1 LKRILVKQMGKINY
15 SSSFW
20 SLQVSV
26 MLFGGAS
33 IFGALLPIN
42 PFLLVWGRTAWAVLF
57 LILLILIS
65 KEKINFTK
73 KENYLNALLLG
84 IILAIHWTSFFQSIQ
99 MANVAVAVLT
109 FSSFPLFTM
118 LLSPIYS
125 FGKIERKNLISSV
138 LIIAGI
144 VVMVPLNNWEIKY
157 LYGIFWGLI
166 SAFSFALLIL
176 TNKKISS
183 GLGPFEQ
190 AFWQNAAVSLLLMP
204 CLFFYEINLN
214 LREHFYWMLLGTVF
228 TGLSHGLYVYGL
240 KGTDAQKASL
250 YAALEPVYAILW
262 ALIFLGQVPG
272 LREVL
277 GGLII
282 LFAVRIGTKN

>member
-1 LKRILVKQMGKINY
+1 MGNLHNN
-15 SSSFW
+15 SSFW
-20 SLQVSV
+20 SLQFSV

-33 IFGALLPIN
+33 IFGALLPLN

-57 LILLILIS
+57 LMLLVYLN
-65 KEKINFTK
+65 KEKINFSK
-73 KENYLNALLLG
+73 KENYLNALVLG
-84 IILAIHWTSFFQSIQ
+84 VILAIHWTSFFQSIQ

-118 LLSPIYS
+118 FLSPLFK
-125 FGKIERKNLISSV
+125 FGKITQKNIFSAL

-144 VVMVPLNNWEIKY
+144 GIMVPLGDLEGLY
-157 LYGIFWGLI
+157 LYGILWGLL
-166 SAFSFALLIL
+166 SALSFSLLVL

-183 GLGPFEQ
+183 GFGPFEQ
-190 AFWQNAAVSLLLMP
+190 AFWQNAAVSFLLLP
-204 CLFFYEINLN
+204 VLFFYEINLN
-214 LREHFYWMLLGTVF
+214 LKEHFYWMILGTVF

-262 ALIFLGQVPG
+262 ALIFLGQIPG
-272 LREVL
+272 LREIL

>member
-1 LKRILVKQMGKINY
+1 MGKINN

-20 SLQVSV
+20 SLQFSV

-33 IFGALLPIN
+33 IFGALLPLN
-42 PFLLVWGRTAWAVLF
+42 PFLLVWGRTAWAMLF
-57 LILLILIS
+57 LMLLVYLN
-65 KEKINFTK
+65 KEKINFSK
-73 KENYLNALLLG
+73 KENYLNALVLG
-84 IILAIHWTSFFQSIQ
+84 VILAIHWTSFFQSIQ

-118 LLSPIYS
+118 LLSPLFK
-125 FGKIERKNLISSV
+125 FGKITQKNIFSAL

-144 VVMVPLNNWEIKY
+144 GIMVPLGDWEGLY
-157 LYGIFWGLI
+157 LYGILWGLL
-166 SAFSFALLIL
+166 SALSFSLLVL

-183 GLGPFEQ
+183 GFGPFEQ
-190 AFWQNAAVSLLLMP
+190 AFWQNAAVSLLLLP

-214 LREHFYWMLLGTVF
+214 LKGHFYWMLLGTVF

-262 ALIFLGQVPG
+262 ALIFLGQIPG
-272 LREVL
+272 LREIL

-282 LFAVRIGTKN
+282 LIAVRIGTKN

>member
-1 LKRILVKQMGKINY
+1 MGNLHNN
-15 SSSFW
+15 SSFW
-20 SLQVSV
+20 SLQFSV

-33 IFGALLPIN
+33 IFGALLPLN

-57 LILLILIS
+57 LMLLVYLN
-65 KEKINFTK
+65 KEKINFSK
-73 KENYLNALLLG
+73 KENYLNALVLG
-84 IILAIHWTSFFQSIQ
+84 AILAIHWTSFFQSIQ

-118 LLSPIYS
+118 FLSPLFK
-125 FGKIERKNLISSV
+125 FGKITQKNIFSAL

-144 VVMVPLNNWEIKY
+144 GIMVPLGDWEGLY
-157 LYGIFWGLI
+157 LNGILWGLL
-166 SAFSFALLIL
+166 SALSFSLLVL

-183 GLGPFEQ
+183 GFGPFEQ
-190 AFWQNAAVSLLLMP
+190 AFWQNAAVSVLLLP
-204 CLFFYEINLN
+204 VLFFYEINLN
-214 LREHFYWMLLGTVF
+214 LKEHFYWMILGTVF

-262 ALIFLGQVPG
+262 ALIFLGQIPG
-272 LREVL
+272 LREIL

-282 LFAVRIGTKN
+282 LIAVRIGTKN

>member
-1 LKRILVKQMGKINY
+1 MGKINN

-20 SLQVSV
+20 SLQFSV

-33 IFGALLPIN
+33 IFGALLPLN

-57 LILLILIS
+57 LMLLVYLN
-65 KEKINFTK
+65 KEKINFSK
-73 KENYLNALLLG
+73 KENYLNALVLG
-84 IILAIHWTSFFQSIQ
+84 AILAIHWTSFFQSIQ

-118 LLSPIYS
+118 FLSPLFK
-125 FGKIERKNLISSV
+125 FGKITQKNIFSAL

-144 VVMVPLNNWEIKY
+144 GIMVPLGDWEGLY
-157 LYGIFWGLI
+157 LYGILWGLL
-166 SAFSFALLIL
+166 SALSFSLLVL

-183 GLGPFEQ
+183 GFGPFEQ
-190 AFWQNAAVSLLLMP
+190 AFWQNAAVSVLLLP
-204 CLFFYEINLN
+204 VLFFYEINLN
-214 LREHFYWMLLGTVF
+214 FREHFYWMILGTVF

-262 ALIFLGQVPG
+262 ALIFLGQIPG
-272 LREVL
+272 LREIL

>member
-1 LKRILVKQMGKINY
+1 MGNLHNN
-15 SSSFW
+15 SSFW
-20 SLQVSV
+20 SLQFSV

-33 IFGALLPIN
+33 IFGALLPLN

-57 LILLILIS
+57 LMLLVYLN
-65 KEKINFTK
+65 KEKINFSK
-73 KENYLNALLLG
+73 KENYLNALVLG
-84 IILAIHWTSFFQSIQ
+84 VILAIHWTSFFQSIQ

-118 LLSPIYS
+118 FLSPLFK
-125 FGKIERKNLISSV
+125 FGKITQKNIFSAL

-144 VVMVPLNNWEIKY
+144 GIMVPLGDWEGLY
-157 LYGIFWGLI
+157 LYGILWGLL
-166 SAFSFALLIL
+166 SALSFSLLVL

-183 GLGPFEQ
+183 GFGPFEQ
-190 AFWQNAAVSLLLMP
+190 AFWQNAAVSVLLLP
-204 CLFFYEINLN
+204 VLFFYEINLN
-214 LREHFYWMLLGTVF
+214 LKEHFYWMILGTVF

-262 ALIFLGQVPG
+262 ALIFLGQIPG
-272 LREVL
+272 LREIL

>member
-1 LKRILVKQMGKINY
+1 MGKINS

-20 SLQVSV
+20 SLQFSV

-33 IFGALLPIN
+33 IFGALLPLN
-42 PFLLVWGRTAWAVLF
+42 PFLLVWGRTVWAVLF
-57 LILLILIS
+57 LMLLIYLN
-65 KEKINFTK
+65 KEKINFSK
-73 KENYLNALLLG
+73 KENYLNALVLG
-84 IILAIHWTSFFQSIQ
+84 AILAIHWTSFFQSIQ

-118 LLSPIYS
+118 FLSPLFK
-125 FGKIERKNLISSV
+125 FGKITQKNIFSAL

-144 VVMVPLNNWEIKY
+144 GIMVPLGDWEGLY
-157 LYGIFWGLI
+157 LYGILWGLL
-166 SAFSFALLIL
+166 SALSFSLLVL

-183 GLGPFEQ
+183 GFGPFEQ
-190 AFWQNAAVSLLLMP
+190 AFWQNAAVSVLLLP
-204 CLFFYEINLN
+204 FLFFYEINLN
-214 LREHFYWMLLGTVF
+214 LKEHFYWMILGTVF

-262 ALIFLGQVPG
+262 ALIFLDQIPG
-272 LREVL
+272 LREIL

>member
-1 LKRILVKQMGKINY
+1 MESAIFSNVIRWCFNFWRLITLKSFSFGLGKNCVG
-15 SSSFW
+15 STF
-20 SLQVSV
+20 
-26 MLFGGAS
+26 FNA
-33 IFGALLPIN
+33 ACLPEQREN
-42 PFLLVWGRTAWAVLF
+42 QFL
-57 LILLILIS
+57 
-65 KEKINFTK
+65 K
-73 KENYLNALLLG
+73 KENYLNALVLG
-84 IILAIHWTSFFQSIQ
+84 VILAIHWTSFFQSIQ

-118 LLSPIYS
+118 FLSPLFK
-125 FGKIERKNLISSV
+125 FGKIAQKNIFSAI

-144 VVMVPLNNWEIKY
+144 GIMVPLGDWEGLY
-157 LYGIFWGLI
+157 LYGILWGLL
-166 SAFSFALLIL
+166 SALSFSLLVL

-183 GLGPFEQ
+183 GFGPFEQ
-190 AFWQNAAVSLLLMP
+190 AFWQNAAVSVLLLP
-204 CLFFYEINLN
+204 VLFFYEINLN
-214 LREHFYWMLLGTVF
+214 FKEHFYWMILGTIF

-262 ALIFLGQVPG
+262 ALIFLGQIPG
-272 LREVL
+272 LREIL

>member
-1 LKRILVKQMGKINY
+1 MGNLHNN
-15 SSSFW
+15 SSFW
-20 SLQVSV
+20 SLQFSV

-33 IFGALLPIN
+33 IFGALLPLN

-57 LILLILIS
+57 LMLLVYLN
-65 KEKINFTK
+65 KEKINFSK
-73 KENYLNALLLG
+73 KENYLNALVLG
-84 IILAIHWTSFFQSIQ
+84 VILAIHWTSFFQSIQ

-118 LLSPIYS
+118 FLSPLFK
-125 FGKIERKNLISSV
+125 FGKITQKNIFSAL

-144 VVMVPLNNWEIKY
+144 GIMVPLGDWEGLY
-157 LYGIFWGLI
+157 LYGILWGLL
-166 SAFSFALLIL
+166 SALSFSLSVL

-183 GLGPFEQ
+183 GFGPFEQ
-190 AFWQNAAVSLLLMP
+190 AFWQNAAVSVLLLP
-204 CLFFYEINLN
+204 VLFFYEINLN
-214 LREHFYWMLLGTVF
+214 LKEHFYWMILGTVF

-262 ALIFLGQVPG
+262 ALIFLGQIPG
-272 LREVL
+272 LREIL

>member
-1 LKRILVKQMGKINY
+1 MGNLHNN
-15 SSSFW
+15 SSFW
-20 SLQVSV
+20 SLQFSV

-33 IFGALLPIN
+33 IFGALLPLN

-57 LILLILIS
+57 LMLLVYLN
-65 KEKINFTK
+65 KEKINFSK
-73 KENYLNALLLG
+73 KENYLNALVLG
-84 IILAIHWTSFFQSIQ
+84 VILAIHWTSFFQSIQ

-118 LLSPIYS
+118 FLSPLFK
-125 FGKIERKNLISSV
+125 FGKITQKNIFSAL

-144 VVMVPLNNWEIKY
+144 GIMVPLGDWEGLY
-157 LYGIFWGLI
+157 LYGILWGLL
-166 SAFSFALLIL
+166 SALSFSLLVL

-183 GLGPFEQ
+183 GFGPFEQ
-190 AFWQNAAVSLLLMP
+190 AFWQNAAVSVLLLP
-204 CLFFYEINLN
+204 VLFFYEINLN
-214 LREHFYWMLLGTVF
+214 LKEHFYWMILGTVF

-262 ALIFLGQVPG
+262 ALIFLGQIPG
-272 LREVL
+272 LREVM
-277 GGLII
+277 GGIII
-282 LFAVRIGTKN
+282 LIAVRIGTKN

>member
-1 LKRILVKQMGKINY
+1 M
-15 SSSFW
+15 SS
-20 SLQVSV
+20 
-26 MLFGGAS
+26 M
-33 IFGALLPIN
+33 
-42 PFLLVWGRTAWAVLF
+42 
-57 LILLILIS
+57 
-65 KEKINFTK
+65 
-73 KENYLNALLLG
+73 
-84 IILAIHWTSFFQSIQ
+84 
-99 MANVAVAVLT
+99 
-109 FSSFPLFTM
+109 
-118 LLSPIYS
+118 
-125 FGKIERKNLISSV
+125 

-144 VVMVPLNNWEIKY
+144 AVMVPLNNWEIDY

-183 GLGPFEQ
+183 RLGPFEQ
-190 AFWQNAAVSLLLMP
+190 AFWQNAAVSVLLLP

-240 KGTDAQKASL
+240 KGTDPQKASL

-272 LREVL
+272 LREIL
-277 GGLII
+277 GGFII
-282 LFAVRIGTKN
+282 LIAVRIGTKY

>member
-1 LKRILVKQMGKINY
+1 MGNLHNN
-15 SSSFW
+15 SSFW
-20 SLQVSV
+20 SLQFSV

-33 IFGALLPIN
+33 IFGALLPLN

-57 LILLILIS
+57 LMLLVYLN
-65 KEKINFTK
+65 KEKINFSK
-73 KENYLNALLLG
+73 KENYLNALVLG
-84 IILAIHWTSFFQSIQ
+84 VILAIHWTSFFQSIQ

-118 LLSPIYS
+118 FLSPLFK
-125 FGKIERKNLISSV
+125 FGKIAQKNIFSAL

-144 VVMVPLNNWEIKY
+144 GIMVPLGDWEGLY
-157 LYGIFWGLI
+157 LYGILWGLL
-166 SAFSFALLIL
+166 SALSFSLLVL

-183 GLGPFEQ
+183 GFGPFEQ
-190 AFWQNAAVSLLLMP
+190 AFWQNAAVSVLLLP
-204 CLFFYEINLN
+204 VLFFYETNLN
-214 LREHFYWMLLGTVF
+214 LKEHFYWMILGTVF

-240 KGTDAQKASL
+240 KGTDPQKASL

-262 ALIFLGQVPG
+262 ALVFLGQVPA
-272 LREVL
+272 LREVM
-277 GGLII
+277 GGIII

>member
-1 LKRILVKQMGKINY
+1 MDNLHNN
-15 SSSFW
+15 SSFW
-20 SLQVSV
+20 SLQFSV
-26 MLFGGAS
+26 LLFGGAS
-33 IFGALLPIN
+33 IFGALLPLN
-42 PFLLVWGRTAWAVLF
+42 PFLLVWGRTLWAVLF
-57 LILLILIS
+57 LMLLIFIR
-65 KEKINFTK
+65 KEKINFSK
-73 KENYLNALLLG
+73 KENYFNALILG

-118 LLSPIYS
+118 LLSPIYR
-125 FGKIERKNLISSV
+125 FGKIESKNLLSSIV
-138 LIIAGI
+138 IIAGI
-144 VVMVPLNNWEIKY
+144 AVMVPLNNWEIDY

-190 AFWQNAAVSLLLMP
+190 AFWQNAAVSLLLLP

-214 LREHFYWMLLGTVF
+214 LKEHFYWMLLGIVF
-228 TGLSHGLYVYGL
+228 TGLSHGLYIYGL
-240 KGTDAQKASL
+240 KGTDPQKASL

-262 ALIFLGQVPG
+262 ALVFLGQIPG
-272 LREVL
+272 LREML

-282 LFAVRIGTKN
+282 LIAVRIGTKN

>member
-1 LKRILVKQMGKINY
+1 MDNLHNNI
-15 SSSFW
+15 SFW
-20 SLQVSV
+20 SLQFSV

-33 IFGALLPIN
+33 IFGALLPLN
-42 PFLLVWGRTAWAVLF
+42 PFLLVWGRTAWAMLF
-57 LILLILIS
+57 LMLLVYLN
-65 KEKINFTK
+65 KEKINFSK
-73 KENYLNALLLG
+73 KENYLNALVLG
-84 IILAIHWTSFFQSIQ
+84 VILAIHWTSFFQSIQ

-118 LLSPIYS
+118 LLSPIYR
-125 FGKIERKNLISSV
+125 FGKIESKNLLSSIV
-138 LIIAGI
+138 IIAGI
-144 VVMVPLNNWEIKY
+144 AVMVPMNNWEIDY

-190 AFWQNAAVSLLLMP
+190 AFWQNAAVSLLLLP

-214 LREHFYWMLLGTVF
+214 LKEHFYWMLLGTVF

-240 KGTDAQKASL
+240 KGTDPQKASL

-262 ALIFLGQVPG
+262 ALVFLGQIPG
-272 LREVL
+272 LREML

-282 LFAVRIGTKN
+282 LIAVRIGTKN

>member
-1 LKRILVKQMGKINY
+1 MGNLHNN
-15 SSSFW
+15 SSFW
-20 SLQVSV
+20 SLQFSV

-33 IFGALLPIN
+33 IFGALLPLN
-42 PFLLVWGRTAWAVLF
+42 PFILVWGRTVWAVLF
-57 LILLILIS
+57 LMLVIILN

-73 KENYLNALLLG
+73 KENYLNALILG

-118 LLSPIYS
+118 LLSPIFR
-125 FGKIERKNLISSV
+125 FGKIESKNILSSI

-144 VVMVPLNNWEIKY
+144 AVMVPMNNWEIDY

-190 AFWQNAAVSLLLMP
+190 AFWQNAAVSLLLLP

-214 LREHFYWMLLGTVF
+214 LKEHFYWMLLGTVF

-240 KGTDAQKASL
+240 KGTDPQKASL
-250 YAALEPVYAILW
+250 YAALEPVYAIFW
-262 ALIFLGQVPG
+262 ALVFLGQIPG
-272 LREVL
+272 LREIL

-282 LFAVRIGTKN
+282 LIAVRIGTKN